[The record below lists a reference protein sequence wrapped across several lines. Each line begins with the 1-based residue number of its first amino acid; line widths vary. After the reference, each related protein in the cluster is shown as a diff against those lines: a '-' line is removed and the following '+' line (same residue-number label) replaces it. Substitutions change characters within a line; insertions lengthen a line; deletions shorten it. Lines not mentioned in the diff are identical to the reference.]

1 MVKQNMPFLI
11 AVFLLVLY
19 SGFLFGQIGSPAALR
34 KTAEEYYRW
43 RNENYP
49 VNSSDQGLHTWDNRL
64 TDYSQPALVSRQ
76 QYVRNLLAAVQAMQ
90 TTSWQRED
98 RIDWLLFRSQLE
110 QVAFFDRVIRFPETN
125 PQIYIHECSNGI
137 FSLLKK
143 EYDLPRN
150 RALSATA
157 RLRQMPGL
165 LQQAKANLKAP
176 VRLYAQLAIDSAHGR
191 ASTSN

>member
-1 MVKQNMPFLI
+1 MLDSCRTATPLEEAMVKQNMPFLI

-19 SGFLFGQIGSPAALR
+19 SGFLFGQVGSPAALR

-110 QVAFFDRVIRFPETN
+110 QVAFFDRVIR
-125 PQIYIHECSNGI
+125 SLGI
-137 FSLLKK
+137 GRVSCLRIEL
-143 EYDLPRN
+143 YRN
-150 RALSATA
+150 AWLE
-157 RLRQMPGL
+157 
-165 LQQAKANLKAP
+165 
-176 VRLYAQLAIDSAHGR
+176 
-191 ASTSN
+191 